1 MDPEEDDS
9 EVLEDM
15 GNPLAQEYGLT
26 PEQTKFFD
34 AYL

>member
-1 MDPEEDDS
+1 VDPQEDDV
-9 EVLEDM
+9 EVTEPK
-15 GNPLAQEYGLT
+15 GNPLAQEYGLS

>member
-1 MDPEEDDS
+1 MDPQEDDV
-9 EVLEDM
+9 EVTEGK
-15 GNPLAQEYGLT
+15 GNPLAEEYGLS

>member
-1 MDPEEDDS
+1 MDPKKD
-9 EVLEDM
+9 EVEVPEKR

-26 PEQTKFFD
+26 PEQTKAFD